1 MPFGNFC
8 VPVSHDS
15 ESACKIYYTETKA
28 AELNFYHTF
37 LLFLVWHVKIS
48 SVKID
53 LLTKYVRSPL
63 VFLDSGYFMKFDTSS
78 GNVGNSAMLESRILY
93 PKRGEQCLQ
102 FFYKMTGAAGD
113 KLVIWTRADDG
124 TGNITSVKKIHSFT
138 GILFCQSCDN

>member
-1 MPFGNFC
+1 MT
-8 VPVSHDS
+8 VSQHAKYITLKQN
-15 ESACKIYYTETKA
+15 E
-28 AELNFYHTF
+28 F
-37 LLFLVWHVKIS
+37 LSHFFAFSGLTCQNILYRP
-48 SVKID
+48 KID

-113 KLVIWTRADDG
+113 RLVIWTRADDG